1 MDQHRQVSRSRPI
14 AQGCCSWAARCS
26 HVQAKWELVARN
38 DERSREVFRWLS
50 SLTAQVEL
58 EFAERTAEDIARRE
72 VAQQCA
78 REGARRKGAPGG
90 SNKRNR
96 KRLRALPTASAA
108 ASAAPAA
115 GNEEVAVSG
124 HEKMAPCLS
133 LLRARGEVA
142 GRACSDDGQIAAA
155 VEDKRRCCCGG
166 DDGVAD
172 RTDGQARALLSTTRL
187 GTSPVKASSPS
198 IGGLTDYT
206 TTTVRTTTTTS
217 VTKLAACMATHHQ
230 YTDQQPRV
238 SPPEPVSEVSVQ
250 RREWGKSTQQQ
261 RQQVKHAISPVGVL
275 EPQMQPAGGEAAAT
289 ASTQILPSRGCS
301 LEDQRQLRRQQQQER
316 PFVVVGTVGEF
327 GDRVLLLPTT
337 RERRQAMAAGSGASV
352 PLTWTDS
359 KGFKRTATLIQTKAK
374 PKACNPL
381 LMLATLLAWMR
392 EFSPG
397 VLPESNRPVL
407 PEALLAPDQAS
418 LSAATSALQSN
429 NNGSNSYGRSNSSDN
444 NDGVSKDNANSSNNV
459 VDNSN
464 SAGNAAEIHGA
475 AGRTNEKFET
485 ELSPGAAWLLA
496 HMIFGRGS
504 GGQQQR
510 VSSYAQVPH
519 RGEIGLNGGEAAAL
533 SLLPCPLIGWCP
545 RPEDVM
551 EALSEGGGSLR
562 AYSISPSEFDIRV
575 TDNVRGQE
583 ATRDIPKLKD
593 LGVEQKR
600 QGDGGGGRAQAA
612 ADELVRVGY
621 ARKRA
626 ILGLLTLTPKMEDTC
641 KAVLKIFLGQDWDP
655 QRDVLARITLGL
667 IKAGI
672 GFEELHMAPM
682 TMRMCPAAMPIPWE
696 SQQARNI
703 VTTSG
708 ICRGRSSENRGIS
721 VEPDGRMSGLVGD
734 LCVKLHLWCY
744 KILRPRG
751 GSRDI
756 ELSDLNE
763 VTTNETNDHPASP
776 LVWSG
781 AMAQALGLLGGAVA
795 HSSGTSIGSNMGGT
809 VAGKVD
815 EIAVGNGGGGHRWI
829 AALSREKRTREAACF
844 RVKDAASR
852 VVSVIGSI
860 VEGLQKQKTYE
871 IAVMLLRLMVRS
883 DQGLAGS
890 DYREASPDLVWAADW
905 VTNKHR
911 GYAYTRLAIN
921 LKHLKK
927 PGRRQLETVMEA
939 CDDDGVQGGDRVE
952 LRERY
957 DFLHKKF
964 GDSQDTPVKERRF
977 RFEEEVLV
985 VNMDTQKE
993 GNQRSKNGGRKLY
1006 FDTPV
1011 VGEPHWGERNSLNVE
1026 EVLLRERYRSGG
1038 WLGLHCESSLNM
1050 FLMVLLL
1057 WEEVFDDRVQ
1067 AALPHVITSRPLD
1080 MQDKFF
1086 CSRREGLPRRLRTIS
1101 RSSDEQ
1107 LWLDVGQRYD
1117 RFRGVVAI
1125 WCDWNR
1131 FPKQQVM
1138 EICAAFGGRRLSDL
1152 LSTTTTTIT
1161 QLRFG
1166 FPDVVL
1172 WRPKSDMGVAESRS
1186 GRDSGSGDEKGLD
1199 WGSKTHFGLGWEGY
1213 GQGWEVQ
1220 VVEVKSKDDIT
1231 SHAQKAWLMELEN
1244 ARVPAM
1250 VARVLAEKEASK
1262 LL

>member
-1 MDQHRQVSRSRPI
+1 SPAVPLILLCCCWHWPEDNLRPNSSRRARRSMDQHRQVSRSRPI
-14 AQGCCSWAARCS
+14 AEGCCGWGVRCG
-26 HVQAKWELVARN
+26 HVQAKRERVARN

-58 EFAERTAEDIARRE
+58 EFAERTAKDIARRE

-96 KRLRALPTASAA
+96 KSLRALPTASTAAA
-108 ASAAPAA
+108 ASAAPSSAAA
-115 GNEEVAVSG
+115 GNQEIEASS
-124 HEKMAPCLS
+124 HQELTPCLS
-133 LLRARGEVA
+133 PSRARGEVA
-142 GRACSDDGQIAAA
+142 GRTCSEDGRLSAAGA
-155 VEDKRRCCCGG
+155 NKRRCCCGG
-166 DDGVAD
+166 DYVVAD
-172 RTDGQARALLSTTRL
+172 RTDGQASSLLSTAKL
-187 GTSPVKASSPS
+187 GTSLAKASSPS
-198 IGGLTDYT
+198 IGGLTDDT
-206 TTTVRTTTTTS
+206 ATTVRTTATTS
-217 VTKLAACMATHHQ
+217 ATTLAACKEIHHQ
-230 YTDQQPRV
+230 YTDQQPQG
-238 SPPEPVSEVSVQ
+238 SPPEPASVVSVH
-250 RREWGKSTQQQ
+250 RREWGKPTQQQ
-261 RQQVKHAISPVGVL
+261 RQQIKQAIPPFGPYKTHL
-275 EPQMQPAGGEAAAT
+275 QPAAGEAAAT
-289 ASTQILPSRGCS
+289 ASTQVLPSRGYS
-301 LEDQRQLRRQQQQER
+301 LEDQRWLRQQEQEQR

-327 GDRVLLLPTT
+327 GDRVLLLPAT

-374 PKACNPL
+374 PKVCNPL

-429 NNGSNSYGRSNSSDN
+429 NNGSNSNSRSNGSGN
-444 NDGVSKDNANSSNNV
+444 NNGVSKDNAGISNNAFDNSS
-459 VDNSN
+459 
-464 SAGNAAEIHGA
+464 SAGNAADNHGA

-485 ELSPGAAWLLA
+485 ELSLGAAWLLA
-496 HMIFGRGS
+496 HMMFGRGS

-510 VSSYAQVPH
+510 ISSYAQVPH
-519 RGEIGLNGGEAAAL
+519 KGEIGLNGGEAAAL
-533 SLLPCPLIGWCP
+533 SLLSCPLIGWCP

-562 AYSISPSEFDIRV
+562 AYSISPSDVDIGV
-575 TDNVRGQE
+575 ADNVGGQE
-583 ATRDIPKLKD
+583 ATPDIPTVKD

-600 QGDGGGGRAQAA
+600 QADGGGGRAQAA
-612 ADELVRVGY
+612 VDELVRVGY

-626 ILGLLTLTPKMEDTC
+626 VLGLLTLTPKMEDTC

-655 QRDVLARITLGL
+655 QRDVMARITLGL

-672 GFEELHMAPM
+672 GLEGLQMAPM
-682 TMRMCPAAMPIPWE
+682 TRRMCPPAMPILLE
-696 SQQARNI
+696 AQQARNI
-703 VTTSG
+703 AATSG
-708 ICRGRSSENRGIS
+708 VCRGRSSESQGFG
-721 VEPDGRMSGLVGD
+721 VQPDGRMRGLVGD

-763 VTTNETNDHPASP
+763 VTTNETNGHPASP

-781 AMAQALGLLGGAVA
+781 PMAQALGLLGGAVA
-795 HSSGTSIGSNMGGT
+795 HSSGTSIGSKVGGT
-809 VAGKVD
+809 VCGKVD
-815 EIAVGNGGGGHRWI
+815 EIDVGNGGGDHRWI

-890 DYREASPDLVWAADW
+890 DYREAAPDLVWAADW
-905 VTNKHR
+905 VTSKHR

-927 PGRRQLETVMEA
+927 PGRRQLETVVEA

-964 GDSQDTPVKERRF
+964 GDSQDTPMKERRF
-977 RFEEEVLV
+977 RYEEEVLV

-1006 FDTPV
+1006 FDKPGKDT
-1011 VGEPHWGERNSLNVE
+1011 H
-1026 EVLLRERYRSGG
+1026 
-1038 WLGLHCESSLNM
+1038 
-1050 FLMVLLL
+1050 
-1057 WEEVFDDRVQ
+1057 
-1067 AALPHVITSRPLD
+1067 SR
-1080 MQDKFF
+1080 
-1086 CSRREGLPRRLRTIS
+1086 
-1101 RSSDEQ
+1101 
-1107 LWLDVGQRYD
+1107 
-1117 RFRGVVAI
+1117 
-1125 WCDWNR
+1125 
-1131 FPKQQVM
+1131 
-1138 EICAAFGGRRLSDL
+1138 
-1152 LSTTTTTIT
+1152 
-1161 QLRFG
+1161 
-1166 FPDVVL
+1166 
-1172 WRPKSDMGVAESRS
+1172 
-1186 GRDSGSGDEKGLD
+1186 
-1199 WGSKTHFGLGWEGY
+1199 
-1213 GQGWEVQ
+1213 
-1220 VVEVKSKDDIT
+1220 
-1231 SHAQKAWLMELEN
+1231 
-1244 ARVPAM
+1244 
-1250 VARVLAEKEASK
+1250 
-1262 LL
+1262 

>member
-1 MDQHRQVSRSRPI
+1 MCQR
-14 AQGCCSWAARCS
+14 GCP
-26 HVQAKWELVARN
+26 KE
-38 DERSREVFRWLS
+38 
-50 SLTAQVEL
+50 
-58 EFAERTAEDIARRE
+58 
-72 VAQQCA
+72 
-78 REGARRKGAPGG
+78 GG
-90 SNKRNR
+90 SWRQQQ
-96 KRLRALPTASAA
+96 
-108 ASAAPAA
+108 
-115 GNEEVAVSG
+115 EEQVV
-124 HEKMAPCLS
+124 
-133 LLRARGEVA
+133 
-142 GRACSDDGQIAAA
+142 GRACIEDKQLPAA
-155 VEDKRRCCCGG
+155 VANKRRCCCGG
-166 DDGVAD
+166 DYVVAD
-172 RTDGQARALLSTTRL
+172 RTDGQARSLLSTAKL
-187 GTSPVKASSPS
+187 GTSPAKASSPS
-198 IGGLTDYT
+198 IGGLTDGT
-206 TTTVRTTTTTS
+206 ATTVRTTTITSATT
-217 VTKLAACMATHHQ
+217 LAACKEIHHQ

-238 SPPEPVSEVSVQ
+238 FPPEPASVVSVQ
-250 RREWGKSTQQQ
+250 RREWGKPTQQQ
-261 RQQVKHAISPVGVL
+261 RQQIEQATPPFGASKTHL
-275 EPQMQPAGGEAAAT
+275 QPTGGEAAAT
-289 ASTQILPSRGCS
+289 ASTQVLPGRGCS
-301 LEDQRQLRRQQQQER
+301 LEDQRWLRQQEQQQQR

-327 GDRVLLLPTT
+327 GDRVLLLPAT

-352 PLTWTDS
+352 PLTWTDG
-359 KGFKRTATLIQTKAK
+359 KGFKRAATLIQTKAK
-374 PKACNPL
+374 PKVCNPL

-418 LSAATSALQSN
+418 SSAATSALQSN
-429 NNGSNSYGRSNSSDN
+429 NNGSNSNSRSNSSGN
-444 NDGVSKDNANSSNNV
+444 NNGVSKDNADSSNNAF
-459 VDNSN
+459 DNS
-464 SAGNAAEIHGA
+464 SRAGNSTDIHGA

-485 ELSPGAAWLLA
+485 ELSLGAAWLLA

-519 RGEIGLNGGEAAAL
+519 RGEIKLNGGEAAAL

-562 AYSISPSEFDIRV
+562 AYSISPSEFDIGV
-575 TDNVRGQE
+575 ADNVGGQE
-583 ATRDIPKLKD
+583 ATPDIATVKD

-600 QGDGGGGRAQAA
+600 QADGGGGQAQAA
-612 ADELVRVGY
+612 VDELVRVGY

-626 ILGLLTLTPKMEDTC
+626 VLGLLTLTPKMEDTC
-641 KAVLKIFLGQDWDP
+641 KAVLKIFMGQDWDP
-655 QRDVLARITLGL
+655 QRDVMTRITLGL

-672 GFEELHMAPM
+672 GLEGLHMAPM
-682 TMRMCPAAMPIPWE
+682 TRRMCPPAMSILWE
-696 SQQARNI
+696 AQARHI
-703 VTTSG
+703 PATSG
-708 ICRGRSSENRGIS
+708 VCRDRSSENQGFG
-721 VEPDGRMSGLVGD
+721 VQPDGRMSGLVGD

-751 GSRDI
+751 VSRDI

-763 VTTNETNDHPASP
+763 VITNETNGHPASP

-781 AMAQALGLLGGAVA
+781 PMAQALGLLGGAVA
-795 HSSGTSIGSNMGGT
+795 HSSGTSIGSSVGGT
-809 VAGKVD
+809 VGGKVD
-815 EIAVGNGGGGHRWI
+815 EITVGNGGGGHRWI
-829 AALSREKRTREAACF
+829 ASLSREKRTREAACF
-844 RVKDAASR
+844 RLKDAASR

-890 DYREASPDLVWAADW
+890 DYREAAPDLVWAADW

-964 GDSQDTPVKERRF
+964 GDSQDTPMKERRF
-977 RFEEEVLV
+977 RYEEEVLV

-1006 FDTPV
+1006 FDKPD
-1011 VGEPHWGERNSLNVE
+1011 VGEPRWGERNSLNVE

-1038 WLGLHCESSLNM
+1038 WLGLHCESALDM

-1057 WEEVFDDRVQ
+1057 WEEVFDERVH

-1086 CSRREGLPRRLRTIS
+1086 CSRREGLSRRLRTIS

-1125 WCDWNR
+1125 WCDWKR

-1138 EICAAFGGRRLSDL
+1138 EICVAFGGRRLSDL
-1152 LSTTTTTIT
+1152 LSATTTTIA

-1172 WRPKSDMGVAESRS
+1172 WRPKSDKSVAERRS
-1186 GRDSGSGDEKGLD
+1186 GGGSGSGDEKGLD
-1199 WGSKTHFGLGWEGY
+1199 WVCKTHFGLGWEGY

-1220 VVEVKSKDDIT
+1220 VVEVKSKDDVT

-1250 VARVLAEKEASK
+1250 VTRVLAEKEASK
-1262 LL
+1262 MLL